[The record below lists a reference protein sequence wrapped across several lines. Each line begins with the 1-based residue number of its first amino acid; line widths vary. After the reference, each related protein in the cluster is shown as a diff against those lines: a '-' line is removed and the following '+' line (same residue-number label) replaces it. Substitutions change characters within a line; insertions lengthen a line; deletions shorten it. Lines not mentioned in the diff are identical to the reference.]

1 MELRKNSQTE
11 LVLVFGTEWKKGGD
25 SQTRKRIPSKELN
38 EESYEV
44 SPTDAF

>member
-25 SQTRKRIPSKELN
+25 FRTRKMIPSKELN
-38 EESYEV
+38 EEPYEV
-44 SPTDAF
+44 SPTNAF